1 MFQPL
6 LVILRPS
13 KYINIKITFAI
24 SIIGGQIGISKFGV
38 TKCTIIIIIIIIIIA
53 QWVRQR

>member
-38 TKCTIIIIIIIIIIA
+38 TKCTIIIIIA